1 MEALGLPDHE
11 FVISHPFFGV
21 NGKNQKNVIISIAY
35 LFEHRPSF
43 THFGVFEIHGN
54 RSHRRLLR
62 RRRRFRRT
70 RRLPASPFSLLV
82 SVGVKRKGAA
92 RERPLFVGLLSL
104 TKNGR
109 LQERPPHARSPPGS
123 ILQTFFACDHDEQ
136 CGHCLPLPISSS
148 LYLPERHAQVKRACQ
163 LPSWM
168 QMLQLYK
175 DTVQR
180 SRN

>member
-11 FVISHPFFGV
+11 LVISHPFFGV
-21 NGKNQKNVIISIAY
+21 NGKNQNNAIISIAY

-82 SVGVKRKGAA
+82 LGLVEKEKGPLESDPFWLDFCPHEEWPPSGAA
-92 RERPLFVGLLSL
+92 TACAV
-104 TKNGR
+104 TAWWY
-109 LQERPPHARSPPGS
+109 RPPDVLRVRS
-123 ILQTFFACDHDEQ
+123 
-136 CGHCLPLPISSS
+136 
-148 LYLPERHAQVKRACQ
+148 
-163 LPSWM
+163 
-168 QMLQLYK
+168 
-175 DTVQR
+175 
-180 SRN
+180 